1 MPNNYIKHALCM
13 LNVCLSSLPLWGY
26 RTAQHGTDS
35 TPYLTAGTD
44 LNAELATVVA
54 TKSTAAA
61 PDQSLTQTMLGMS
74 LGLIDV
80 SPSAKRW
87 LASHMMFG
95 LR

>member
-1 MPNNYIKHALCM
+1 MHYA
-13 LNVCLSSLPLWGY
+13 CLMNAYQAYLYGGKERLSME
-26 RTAQHGTDS
+26 RTA
-35 TPYLTAGTD
+35 PVINRRTD
-44 LNAELATVVA
+44 LNTELATVAA

-80 SPSAKRW
+80 TPSAKRW

>member
-1 MPNNYIKHALCM
+1 MHYACLMYAYQANLYGGQER
-13 LNVCLSSLPLWGY
+13 LNIE
-26 RTAQHGTDS
+26 RTAS
-35 TPYLTAGTD
+35 PYLTAGTD
-44 LNAELATVVA
+44 LNAELTTIVA

-80 SPSAKRW
+80 TPTAKRW

>member
-1 MPNNYIKHALCM
+1 MPIKPTFMGAK
-13 LNVCLSSLPLWGY
+13 NGSAWNGQPPVINS
-26 RTAQHGTDS
+26 R
-35 TPYLTAGTD
+35 TD
-44 LNAELATVVA
+44 LNAELATVAA

-80 SPSAKRW
+80 TPTTKRW